1 MTHLSIWT
9 RFQNFKHLKIRRP
22 GRRHLID
29 LAANRMGRGRR
40 GRQSQQT
47 VGRRGP
53 WKLVGGSKI
62 HKSPNKPEQWRSSG
76 TVILERGGTRGLR
89 STEDGVGGVG
99 WRDDWLPGTCRA
111 GGPLR
116 TTIQR
121 NAYPA
126 DDKFVHGVNN
136 RGCFCDLMISAS
148 TSTVH
153 SRRLFACFHFS
164 VEKATSASN
173 FWYTLFFFSFLF

>member
-1 MTHLSIWT
+1 M
-9 RFQNFKHLKIRRP
+9 
-22 GRRHLID
+22 
-29 LAANRMGRGRR
+29 
-40 GRQSQQT
+40 
-47 VGRRGP
+47 
-53 WKLVGGSKI
+53 
-62 HKSPNKPEQWRSSG
+62 
-76 TVILERGGTRGLR
+76 ILERGGTGGLR
-89 STEDGVGGVG
+89 STEDGVDGVG
-99 WRDDWLPGTCRA
+99 WRDDWLPETCRA

-148 TSTVH
+148 ASTVH

-173 FWYTLFFFSFLF
+173 STTHILLHSFLLFFSFLRSCKGGFRGRAI